1 MERSRHGRSSCASL
15 IGEAATDGVVEVER
29 AARDLVAGAANDDGL
44 AIALASAWW
53 RQDLPMIGVDVF
65 VVAAFERSMR
75 GDENA
80 VLEDANLV
88 GEDVDVEDAATRRV
102 RHAVEI
108 AADAHHAFVRDAPF
122 ELQDC
127 PIRRERQRVQR
138 RPLLSKGFVDDALR
152 GRVDAWV
159 RDGVEPVAELRVEII
174 EVAERAAE
182 EEVLADGGLSR

>member
-29 AARDLVAGAANDDGL
+29 AAGDLVAGAANDDGL

-65 VVAAFERSMR
+65 VVVAFERSMR

-80 VLEDANLV
+80 VVEDANLV

-108 AADAHHAFVRDAPF
+108 AATLTMPSCETRRSSFRTVRYGASG
-122 ELQDC
+122 
-127 PIRRERQRVQR
+127 R
-138 RPLLSKGFVDDALR
+138 GFSA
-152 GRVDAWV
+152 
-159 RDGVEPVAELRVEII
+159 
-174 EVAERAAE
+174 
-182 EEVLADGGLSR
+182 